1 MSRVSLVLGIKG
13 MGDVK
18 GKSDAGDQG
27 HGEMSRVIWCW
38 RSRAWEMSRV
48 SLMLEI
54 KGMGDVKGKSGAG
67 DQGHG
72 RCQG

>member
-1 MSRVSLVLGIKG
+1 MSRVSLVLEIKG

-27 HGEMSRVIWCW
+27 HGEMSRV
-38 RSRAWEMSRV
+38 
-48 SLMLEI
+48 SLVLEI
-54 KGMGDVKGKSGAG
+54 KGMGDVKGKSDAG

>member
-1 MSRVSLVLGIKG
+1 MSRVSLMLEIKDMGDVKGKSGAGDLKG

-27 HGEMSRVIWCW
+27 HG
-38 RSRAWEMSRV
+38 
-48 SLMLEI
+48 
-54 KGMGDVKGKSGAG
+54 
-67 DQGHG
+67 